1 MLRDRRSCYL
11 EPLHPITPGTWYRS
25 ASAGTLVVMT
35 NLATVRGTARRTELA
50 DFLRSRRERVT
61 PEQAGLP
68 PAPRRRTPGLRREEV
83 AQLAG
88 VGVTW
93 YTWLEQGRPINAS
106 TQVLDAI
113 ARTLQLDAAEH
124 RHLYTLA
131 RVPDLPAEEETCYV
145 PPEIQPILDSMGHAA
160 SVMNERF
167 DMIASNRAFKVM
179 FPSVLSQVK
188 PNHNVFW
195 CMFNLPGCCH
205 PFVNRHE
212 TLPPMVAM
220 LRGAYARHVGEPVWE
235 KLIADLVDY
244 SDDFAEMWSR
254 NEVAAFG
261 RMLRVYYQ
269 PAVGNL
275 RFMATSLGI
284 HGTPGLRMQVLVP
297 ADEATA
303 AAHARLLSGEAEEP
317 DLLPCGHSWRDW
329 VAMRQDKPPLGAGR
343 VHGARRAAVSPA

>member
-1 MLRDRRSCYL
+1 
-11 EPLHPITPGTWYRS
+11 
-25 ASAGTLVVMT
+25 MT
-35 NLATVRGTARRTELA
+35 NLAAVRGAARRTELA

-61 PEQAGLP
+61 PERAGLP

-93 YTWLEQGRPINAS
+93 YTWLEQGRAINAS
-106 TQVLDAI
+106 TQVLDSI
-113 ARTLQLDAAEH
+113 ARTLQLDSAEH

-131 RVPDLPAEEETCYV
+131 QVPDVRPPKADSCTL

-167 DMIASNRAFKVM
+167 DMIASNRAFDVM
-179 FPSVLSQVK
+179 FPSMLSQEK
-188 PNHNVFW
+188 TNHNVFW
-195 CMFNLPGCCH
+195 CMFNLPECCH

-220 LRGAYARHVGEPVWE
+220 LRGAYARHMGEPLWD
-235 KLIADLVDY
+235 KLIADLIAY
-244 SDDFAEMWSR
+244 SDGFAELWSR

-284 HGTPGLRMQVLVP
+284 HGTAGLRMQVLVP

-303 AAHARLLSGEAEEP
+303 VAHARLLSGEAERP
-317 DLLPCGHSWRDW
+317 RMLPCGHSWNDW
-329 VAMRQDKPPLGAGR
+329 VRLRTDKPPLGSAYIN
-343 VHGARRAAVSPA
+343 GAACPEAA

>member
-1 MLRDRRSCYL
+1 
-11 EPLHPITPGTWYRS
+11 
-25 ASAGTLVVMT
+25 MT
-35 NLATVRGTARRTELA
+35 DPATVRSTARRTELA
-50 DFLRSRRERVT
+50 EFLRSRRERVT

-68 PAPRRRTPGLRREEV
+68 PAPRRRTPGLRREEL

-113 ARTLQLDAAEH
+113 ARTLQLDSAEH

-131 RVPDLPAEEETCYV
+131 QVPDVRPAEEESACL

-160 SVMNERF
+160 TVFNERF
-167 DMIASNRAFKVM
+167 DMLASNRAFDAM
-179 FPSVLSQVK
+179 FPSVLAQAK
-188 PNHNVFW
+188 QNHNTFW
-195 CMFNLPGCCH
+195 CMFNLPPCCH

-212 TLPPMVAM
+212 TLPPMVAT
-220 LRGAYARHVGEPVWE
+220 LRGAYARHVGEPLWE
-235 KLIADLVDY
+235 KLIRDLIDY
-244 SDDFAEMWSR
+244 SEQFAELWSR

-261 RMLRVYYQ
+261 RTLRVYYQ

-275 RFMATSLGI
+275 RFVATSFAI
-284 HGTPGLRMQVLVP
+284 HGTSGLRMQVLVP

-303 AAHARLLSGEAEEP
+303 TAHARLVSGQVEEP
-317 DLLPCGHSWRDW
+317 AVLPCGHTWDDW
-329 VAMRQDKPPLGAGR
+329 VRSHTERRQLGAA
-343 VHGARRAAVSPA
+343 GAQGAAGTHVGSPVPVG